1 MKFGQEFQPSLLEK
15 EISVNNKKI
24 VSVNLTTYNRALI
37 LSKCLESIINQ
48 TYRNIEIIIIDDCSS
63 DNTTEIVKKY
73 QVKDN
78 RIKYFRHSTNF
89 GNAQARNTALENCK
103 GFYVAFIDDDDEWI
117 DKDKIKKQ
125 VEIFENSDDQKLGIV
140 CSGIIR
146 SKGNGQK
153 RVEIAKMPKDIKY
166 QVLKGG
172 FIHNSTVL
180 TKKNILEEVGGFDL
194 NLSRGVDSEFFRRM
208 IVLYGYNVI
217 FMEAIT
223 TQYNEDSE
231 NRMTSILNCDGYLK
245 HITSQLFNIKKY
257 LKYLIKKPSTLF
269 IRIMIII
276 KLFFRYL
283 KCKIT
288 YEK

>member
-1 MKFGQEFQPSLLEK
+1 MKFGQVFQPSLLEK

-24 VSVNLTTYNRALI
+24 VSVNLTTYNRALT

-48 TYRNIEIIIIDDCSS
+48 TYRDIEIIIIDDCSS

-146 SKGNGQK
+146 SKGNGEK
-153 RVEIAKMPKDIKY
+153 RVEIAKVPKDIKY

-194 NLSRGVDSEFFRRM
+194 NVCRGVDSEFFRRM

-217 FMEAIT
+217 FMDAIT

-231 NRMTSILNCDGYLK
+231 NRMTSIVNCDGYLK

-283 KCKIT
+283 KCKII

>member
-1 MKFGQEFQPSLLEK
+1 MKFGQVFQPSLLEK

-48 TYRNIEIIIIDDCSS
+48 TYRDIEIIIIDDCSS

-146 SKGNGQK
+146 SKGNGEK
-153 RVEIAKMPKDIKY
+153 KVEIAKVPKDIKY

-223 TQYNEDSE
+223 TQYNEDSD
-231 NRMTSILNCDGYLK
+231 NRMTSIVNCDGYLK

>member
-1 MKFGQEFQPSLLEK
+1 MFQPSLLEK

-48 TYRNIEIIIIDDCSS
+48 TYRDIEIIIIDDCSS

-146 SKGNGQK
+146 SKGNGEK
-153 RVEIAKMPKDIKY
+153 KVEIAKVPKDIKY

-194 NLSRGVDSEFFRRM
+194 NVCRGVDSEFFRRM

-223 TQYNEDSE
+223 TQYNEDSD
-231 NRMTSILNCDGYLK
+231 NRMTSIVNCDGYLK